1 VSSKHRVCCCG
12 NTPAQPCCQ
21 YVTMWSTADA
31 NESTQVHFTGVG
43 IAEQEL
49 IPASWPEPPP
59 PPPPFGTGGPG
70 TLSLMQMMNL
80 NNGFP
85 YFTAQSCPG
94 LYSGN
99 TRLEAITNLL
109 ANSAP
114 ITLDFAR
121 IRNPL
126 DNNSVAKPLHRY
138 QQWLSSPPT
147 EYVNYWNGTAWV
159 VTPWQPTLPYCGY
172 ALYGFPSTVESVDL
186 VPGSDST
193 NNTPG
198 FYMYYVSAGR
208 RKIGGVPERY
218 YAWAEKI
225 TSFSPFWWLE
235 PFRYVGDTGPVR
247 WSSGHALKPLTQLQL
262 NNAELASYTWETEW
276 NDAGIRRDYPA
287 TASAIIGYSL
297 NQGNTFATLPEIVFS
312 LVSDGPG
319 TGCPN
324 GMTFRE
330 SGTKSATVYRGSC
343 AAYYTRAFY
352 AASVNVVNLI
362 QSGAGLGLRRI
373 SATSS
378 ASRPTDLGGIVGVDP
393 IGPGKYV
400 PLAFSQV
407 PQNIVLSVNP

>member
-1 VSSKHRVCCCG
+1 MSSKHRVCCCG
-12 NTPAQPCCQ
+12 NNPAQPCCQ

-31 NESTQVHFTGVG
+31 NESTQVHFTGIG
-43 IAEQEL
+43 LAQQEL
-49 IPASWPEPPP
+49 IPDSLPEPLL
-59 PPPPFGTGGPG
+59 PG
-70 TLSLMQMMNL
+70 TNSPGNLTMMQMLNL

-94 LYSGN
+94 LASGN

-114 ITLDFAR
+114 ITLDFTR
-121 IRNPL
+121 VRNPL

-138 QQWLSSPPT
+138 QQYLNAIPT

-159 VTPWQPTLPYCGY
+159 VTTWQPTLPYCGY
-172 ALYGFPSTVESVDL
+172 ALYGFPSTVETADL

-208 RKIGGVPERY
+208 RMIGGVPEKY

-247 WSSGHALKPLTQLQL
+247 WSSGHALKPLTQLQS
-262 NNAELASYTWETEW
+262 NNAQLASYTWENEW
-276 NDAGIRRDYPA
+276 VFNGARQGFPQ
-287 TASAIIGYSL
+287 TTTTTIGYPLS
-297 NQGNTFATLPEIVFS
+297 QASTGAGLPEIVFS

-324 GMTFRE
+324 GIAFNE
-330 SGTKSATVYRGSC
+330 SATKSASVYRGSC
-343 AAYYTRAFY
+343 AAYLTRAWY
-352 AASVNVVNLI
+352 AAQVGIVGLVS
-362 QSGAGLGLRRI
+362 SGAGLGLRRI

-378 ASRPTDLGGIVGVDP
+378 VSRPTDLGGIVVADP
-393 IGPGKYV
+393 IGPGKWV

>member
-1 VSSKHRVCCCG
+1 
-12 NTPAQPCCQ
+12 
-21 YVTMWSTADA
+21 M
-31 NESTQVHFTGVG
+31 
-43 IAEQEL
+43 
-49 IPASWPEPPP
+49 
-59 PPPPFGTGGPG
+59 
-70 TLSLMQMMNL
+70 MQMLNL

-138 QQWLSSPPT
+138 QQWLSSPPS
-147 EYVNYWNGTAWV
+147 ESVNYWNGTAWV
-159 VTPWQPTLPYCGY
+159 GEWWQPTLPYCGY
-172 ALYGFPSTVESVDL
+172 VLYGFPSTVETADL

-208 RKIGGVPERY
+208 RLIGGVPEKY

-225 TSFSPFWWLE
+225 TSFTPFWWLE
-235 PFRYVGDTGPVR
+235 PFRYVGDIGPVR

-287 TASAIIGYSL
+287 TGSAIIGYSL
-297 NQGNTFATLPEIVFS
+297 PQGNTFATLPEIVFS

-352 AASVNVVNLI
+352 AASVGVVVLNT
-362 QSGAGLGLRRI
+362 GAGLGLRRI
-373 SATSS
+373 SPTSS
-378 ASRPTDLGGIVGVDP
+378 ASRPTDLGGIVVADP